1 MPDLYLIRGVSGAGK
16 STFGAI
22 LKGAQVVSHVFEAD
36 QFMVDAAG
44 QYAFNP
50 LKLKECHERCTILTI
65 ESLGRGESVAV
76 CNTFT
81 RIWEMQ
87 PYIDMARNM
96 DAHLYVIRCEGA
108 FQNVHGVPHD
118 TVKEMRDRFEDW
130 QG

>member
-1 MPDLYLIRGVSGAGK
+1 MPSLYIIRGVSGSGK
-16 STFGAI
+16 STFGSR
-22 LKGAQVVSHVFEAD
+22 LKAGGLVRYVISADDYMIDSDGAY
-36 QFMVDAAG
+36 QFD
-44 QYAFNP
+44 P
-50 LKLKECHERCTILTI
+50 KRLKECHTRCQMDAVCMLR
-65 ESLGRGESVAV
+65 SRESVAV

-108 FQNVHGVPHD
+108 FQNLHGVPHE